1 MREPE
6 SVEMVVPDLIEK
18 GITTFLAGPGGTNK
32 PRLWRVTPNVRFWL
46 ASEVSCAPKFFG
58 RGKFWES
65 QVFGREHKWGTAR
78 TR

>member
-32 PRLWRVTPNVRFWL
+32 PRLWRVTPYVCSWVKSRRNQGHNRHWPADV
-46 ASEVSCAPKFFG
+46 ASPDLPVSGLHP
-58 RGKFWES
+58 
-65 QVFGREHKWGTAR
+65 
-78 TR
+78 